1 MADILENPAA
11 QIGAS
16 NRYLKTA
23 RKRSVIV
30 FIMLTIVILS
40 VLLDVSLGPGNFP
53 LSDIIDVLLDEDSH
67 GISLNVIVWDIRLPV
82 ALMALLIGSML
93 GAAGAEMQ
101 TILNNPLADPFTL
114 GISSA
119 ASFGASLAIVL
130 GFSLIP
136 YAGPLLIT
144 TNAFGFAL
152 LASFILFATTRMRGV
167 NIETMVLVGI
177 ALMFTFNALL
187 ALMQYYSSET
197 ELQKIV
203 FWMMGSLMR
212 VTWNKLAICAVVLA
226 ISLPIFMWRNWQ
238 LTALRLGD
246 EKARSMGINVSR
258 LRIEMLILVS
268 LLSAVSVAFVGV
280 IGFIGL
286 VGPHMA
292 RMLVGEDQRFFLPMS
307 VFCGALILSVASI
320 ISKMITPGI
329 IYPIGMITSLIGVPF
344 FMSLVLKQRKRSW

>member
-1 MADILENPAA
+1 MTDIVDNSGVED
-11 QIGAS
+11 GAS
-16 NRYLKTA
+16 KRYLRTA
-23 RKRSVIV
+23 RKRSIIV
-30 FIMLTIVILS
+30 FVMMAIVAFS

-53 LSDIIDVLLDEDSH
+53 LSDIIDVLWDENSH
-67 GISLNVIVWDIRLPV
+67 GVSLSVIVWDIRLPV
-82 ALMALLIGSML
+82 ALMALLIGAML

-119 ASFGASLAIVL
+119 ASFGASLAIVA

-136 YAGPLLIT
+136 YAGTLLIT

-212 VTWNKLAICAVVLA
+212 VTWSKLAICAVILG

-292 RMLVGEDQRFFLPMS
+292 RMMVGEDQRFFLPMS

-344 FMSLVLKQRKRSW
+344 FLSLVLKQRKRSW

>member
-1 MADILENPAA
+1 MAVISENSLPQEAV
-11 QIGAS
+11 S
-16 NRYLKTA
+16 TRYLKTA
-23 RKRSVIV
+23 RKRGIIV
-30 FIMLTIVILS
+30 FVMALVVTFS
-40 VLLDVSLGPGNFP
+40 VFMDVASGPGGFP
-53 LSDIIDVLLDEDSH
+53 LMDIIDVLLDENAH
-67 GISLNVIVWDIRLPV
+67 GISLSVIVWDIRLPV
-82 ALMALLIGSML
+82 ALFALVIGAML

-114 GISSA
+114 GISAA
-119 ASFGASLAIVL
+119 ASFGASLAIVA

-136 YAGPLLIT
+136 FAGGFLVT

-167 NIETMVLVGI
+167 NVETMVLVGI

-212 VTWNKLAICAVVLA
+212 VTWTKLAVCAAVLGVS
-226 ISLPIFMWRNWQ
+226 IPYFMWRNWQ

-258 LRIEMLILVS
+258 LRIEMLILIS
-268 LLSAVSVAFVGV
+268 LLSAVAVAFVGV

-292 RMLVGEDQRFFLPMS
+292 RMMVGEDQRFFLPMS
-307 VFCGALILSVASI
+307 ILCGALMLSVASI
-320 ISKMITPGI
+320 ISKMISPGI